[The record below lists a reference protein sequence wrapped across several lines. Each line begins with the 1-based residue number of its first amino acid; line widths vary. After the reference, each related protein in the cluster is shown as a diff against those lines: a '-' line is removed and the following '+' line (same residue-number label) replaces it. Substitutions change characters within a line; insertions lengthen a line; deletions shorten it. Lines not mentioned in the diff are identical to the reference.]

1 LLSLVLRE
9 EVDLLEVPLYE
20 VITTYFEEM
29 EDAGVSGYWDEMTEF
44 LLLMSL
50 LVEVKSRLLLPRAIT
65 DIEDELTPEEAR
77 DQLLAR
83 LFEYSK
89 YKAASVKLREL
100 AEIGSASLLRRPV
113 GETRRRLA
121 AVETIAGSEDALQ
134 LRDQILRLLE
144 TKRPPDTSHI
154 AQITV
159 ELRRQVRIIRGILA
173 RHRRF
178 SFNNTFGGQPALVQ
192 ALSLFALLDL
202 LAKGEVRVTQHMV
215 FGDMLVSSR
224 EPKRHETTA

>member
-1 LLSLVLRE
+1 VLRE
-9 EVDLLEVPLYE
+9 EVDLLEVPLYD
-20 VITTYFEEM
+20 VITTYLEQM
-29 EDAGVSGYWDEMTEF
+29 EDAGVVGYWDEMTEF

-65 DIEDELTPEEAR
+65 DLEGELSPEEAR

-89 YKAASVKLREL
+89 FRGASLVLREL
-100 AEIGSASLLRRPV
+100 GVAGSSCRLRAPA
-113 GETRRRLA
+113 GQAKRRLA
-121 AVETIAGSEDALQ
+121 SLEDIAGTEDALQ
-134 LRDQILRLLE
+134 LRDQVLRLLE
-144 TKRPPDTSHI
+144 SKRPPDTSHI
-154 AQITV
+154 AQIKI
-159 ELRRQVRIIRGILA
+159 ELRRQTRIIRGILA

-178 SFNNTFGGQPALVQ
+178 SFNNTFGGQPPLVQ

-202 LAKGEVRVTQHMV
+202 LSKGEVRVTQHEL

-224 EPKRHETTA
+224 EPKRQEQTV